1 MKGSW
6 NAGRRREKSTQEEGH
21 RETGTAGLE
30 PDVRETE
37 DCVLMKGSY
46 LKLPAAT

>member
-1 MKGSW
+1 MEG
-6 NAGRRREKSTQEEGH
+6 GEGQKSTQEEGH

-37 DCVLMKGSY
+37 HCVLTKGID
-46 LKLPAAT
+46 LKLPVAT